1 MSQPQSPQ
9 SVQPTGAYRR
19 HWLALALCSLVL
31 AGCGGGGG
39 GGGGASPPPAPE
51 PPPVDTDNDGVA
63 DDEDTDDDGDGV
75 ADTEDAFPLD
85 PDRTVDPAVF
95 ADADQYADYCA
106 APRSGASSVTGRTF
120 DDRQG
125 SAHDEKLWLRSWSDD
140 LYLWYDEIEHVDPVG
155 YDVLDYFDVLRTFAQ
170 TPSGNDR
177 DRFHYTYPTEEW
189 ERLSQSGVSAGYGAE
204 WAIIARSPPREVAV
218 AFTEPGSP
226 ATEAGIARG
235 ARVVA
240 VDGVDMETGSDV
252 DTINAGL
259 FPSSVGES
267 HEFVLRDLGADE
279 TRTVTLTSA
288 EIASQPVQ
296 HGQILETDSGP
307 VGYMLFTTHLAPAE
321 RQLLEAMRRFEAAS
335 VVDLVVDLRYNG
347 GGYLDIANQLAF
359 MIAGPAAA
367 SGRTFDE
374 LRFNDKHTEYN
385 PVTGRALTP
394 TAFHE
399 TTLGFSEGLAAGDP
413 LPAVHLPRV
422 YMLTTDDTCSASE
435 ALINGLRGIDI
446 DVIQVG
452 ATTCGKPYGFYPT
465 DNCGTTYFTVQFQS
479 VNAKGFGDYPD
490 GFSPANLDRIEGV
503 EVAGCAVG
511 DDFNHPLGS
520 TDEAMLATALAYR
533 ETGACPAPDGGTPP
547 RALSRP
553 GLPDDGQAIG
563 RPGPGVSGPPWLRG
577 AWITDR
583 H

>member
-1 MSQPQSPQ
+1 M
-9 SVQPTGAYRR
+9 
-19 HWLALALCSLVL
+19 
-31 AGCGGGGG
+31 
-39 GGGGASPPPAPE
+39 
-51 PPPVDTDNDGVA
+51 A

-85 PDRTVDPAVF
+85 PQRTVDPAVF
-95 ADADQYADYCA
+95 ADADQYAAYCA
-106 APRSGASSVTGRTF
+106 APRSGASSVTGRAF
-120 DDRQG
+120 PDRQG

-140 LYLWYDEIEHVDPVG
+140 LYLWYDEIEPVDPVG
-155 YDVLDYFDVLRTFAQ
+155 YDVPGYFDVLRTFAR

-177 DRFHYTYPTEEW
+177 DRFHYTYPTAEW
-189 ERLSQSGVSAGYGAE
+189 EQLSQSGVSAGYGAE
-204 WAIIARSPPREVAV
+204 WVVIARSPPREVRV

-235 ARVVA
+235 ARVIA

-259 FPSSVGES
+259 FPGTVGES

-288 EIASQPVQ
+288 EIVSQPVQ
-296 HGQILETDSGP
+296 HGQVLQTDSGP

-321 RQLLEAMRRFEAAS
+321 AQLVDAMRRFETES

-385 PVTGRALTP
+385 PVTGRVLTP

-399 TTLGFSEGLAAGDP
+399 TTLGFSEGLAADEP

-435 ALINGLRGIDI
+435 ALINGLRGIDVE
-446 DVIQVG
+446 VIQVG
-452 ATTCGKPYGFYPT
+452 TTTCGKPYGFYPEGQLRH
-465 DNCGTTYFTVQFQS
+465 DLLHRAVPECQRQGVRRLS
-479 VNAKGFGDYPD
+479 RRLLPD
-490 GFSPANLDRIEGV
+490 GLDRIEGV
-503 EVAGCAVG
+503 EVPGCAVS

-533 ETGACPAPDGGTPP
+533 ETGACPARESETST

-563 RPGPGVSGPPWLRG
+563 RPGPGVSAPPWLRG